1 MPSNLNALVR
11 YKQIDK
17 CLRNK
22 FVNCTIEKMQ
32 KMCSEQLGEHR
43 GIYKLVSERTIR
55 DDIKTMRGDSLGF
68 NAPIVVKNG
77 VYNYSKDGFSIF
89 NSSINDMDLLKK
101 VMLILLEEKNNI
113 SNPNLDSI
121 LTTLSHKTGITLPKK
136 DVDEEKELKEFEE
149 MMSSNICHSVSVGT
163 SDGLYGSS
171 NFGID
176 FLSDENE
183 EISSGLYLWKE
194 ILELI

>member
-32 KMCSEQLGEHR
+32 KMCSEQLGEYR
-43 GIYKLVSERTIR
+43 GVYKLVSERTIR

-68 NAPIVVKNG
+68 NAPIVVKHG
-77 VYNYSKDGFSIF
+77 VYNYSEDDFSIF

-101 VMLILLEEKNNI
+101 VMLILLEEKDNI
-113 SNPNLDSI
+113 SNPDLDSI
-121 LTTLSHKTGITLPKK
+121 LHTLSNKTGITLPKK

-149 MMSSNICHSVSVGT
+149 MMSSNICHSVSVEAFDDIY
-163 SDGLYGSS
+163 SSS

-176 FLSDENE
+176 FHSNEDEESSSD
-183 EISSGLYLWKE
+183 LYLWKE